1 MSEEHQGSSEHF
13 VALLEAFE
21 RSDWQEMTIQIGSDR
36 LAVSRREGATDLAA
50 PPVREAAVP
59 APVAVATAPPAPAPV
74 AAPTGLPVRSPSV
87 GIFWRAP
94 SPTEPPFVE
103 VGARVDADDTIG
115 IVEVMKLMQQ
125 VPAGVSGVVT
135 AIPVGNA
142 ETVAFNQPLVFIDP
156 TG

>member
-1 MSEEHQGSSEHF
+1 
-13 VALLEAFE
+13 
-21 RSDWQEMTIQIGSDR
+21 
-36 LAVSRREGATDLAA
+36 
-50 PPVREAAVP
+50 
-59 APVAVATAPPAPAPV
+59 
-74 AAPTGLPVRSPSV
+74 
-87 GIFWRAP
+87 
-94 SPTEPPFVE
+94 VE